1 MIANL
6 YRLIIIYL
14 LLTFCRDNF
23 MKISI
28 HD

>member
-14 LLTFCRDNF
+14 LLTFNRNNF